1 MSLAGRLA
9 LVTGGGSGIGRATC
23 QAFLKQGARVAVV
36 DVNRRGAEETCND
49 FIDDAKV
56 ARGACSMR
64 VLCLVAVVLF
74 KKHL

>member
-49 FIDDAKV
+49 FIDDAKPMRPISGV
-56 ARGACSMR
+56 EIPSMPSGR
-64 VLCLVAVVLF
+64 R
-74 KKHL
+74 